1 MYLKLICLVSFV
13 AVFGLCGSIVCGQGN
28 QIVNPEFDDGLSSW
42 GIYTYLNTTEG
53 FTVEAVQGGGLS
65 GENSALL
72 DIYNSPGLSSIG
84 IAQGGLLAE
93 PGKTYLIGSPLRSR
107 KIEDW

>member
-1 MYLKLICLVSFV
+1 MYWKLICLVSFLF
-13 AVFGLCGSIVCGQGN
+13 VFGLCGSMVHGQEN
-28 QIVNPEFDDGLSSW
+28 QVVNPEFDDGLASW

-53 FTVEAVQGGGLS
+53 FNVEVAQGAGLS

-84 IAQGGLLAE
+84 IAQV
-93 PGKTYLIGSPLRSR
+93 PV
-107 KIEDW
+107 